1 MKKSRYKVC
10 IVGVG
15 FVGLTLGV
23 TLYRSNMLVYGV
35 DSNLDLIEEL
45 SAGRTSILEDGI
57 DNLLQEGIGSGG
69 LKFLHSHSDLSQISE
84 CNVFI
89 ITVGTPLS
97 DKEVNLSYLK
107 TALEEII
114 DFIDGEA
121 LVILRSTT
129 LISTAEKMVK
139 PILLAKSKSI
149 RLAMCPERT
158 VEGNAL
164 KEITGLPQ
172 IIGADDELSFL
183 AAKDFFTELGV
194 EIVRVSSLRAAE
206 LTKLINNTYR
216 DLMFGFA
223 NEIALLSQKLK
234 VSAKEVIE
242 AANHNYPRAQIAL
255 PGPSGGPCLE
265 KDPWILVESGK
276 TVGLDLLISKSAR
289 TVNEVLIIDFVKA
302 NFDITRLQTVA
313 ILGLSFKG
321 KPTTLDARGSYAPKI
336 SKFLESLSSN
346 ISIRGYE
353 PAGKFSQVLEGIN
366 QVNSLEEALRGV
378 TTIII
383 LTNSPSF
390 VGIEDLVNDFAAPDC
405 TILDFWGALKS
416 DKLVNSMRYFSWI

>member
-1 MKKSRYKVC
+1 MKKSNYKVC

-23 TLYRSNMLVYGV
+23 ALYRSNMLVYGV
-35 DSNLDLIEEL
+35 DSNLKLIEEL
-45 SAGRTSILEDGI
+45 SAGRTHILEDGI
-57 DNLLQEGIGSGG
+57 NDLLQEGVNSGK
-69 LKFLHSHSDLSQISE
+69 LKFLHSDGDLSEISE
-84 CNVFI
+84 CNVFV
-89 ITVGTPLS
+89 ITVGTPLLG
-97 DKEVNLSYLK
+97 KEINLSYLQA
-107 TALEEII
+107 ALEEIVDLI
-114 DFIDGEA
+114 NDEA

-129 LISTAEKMVK
+129 LIGTAEEMVK
-139 PILLAKSKSI
+139 PILLSKSKHI

-172 IIGADDELSFL
+172 IIGADDEPSFR
-183 AAKDFFTELGV
+183 AAEDFFNELGV

-276 TVGLDLLISKSAR
+276 TLGIELLISKSAR
-289 TVNEVLIIDFVKA
+289 VVNEASVIDFVGA
-302 NFDITRLQTVA
+302 NFDSTRQQTVA

-336 SKFLESLSSN
+336 SNFLEALPNKSLV
-346 ISIRGYE
+346 RGYE
-353 PAGKFSQVLEGIN
+353 PAGKFPEAIKGIN
-366 QVNSLEEALRGV
+366 QERSLDEALRGAS
-378 TTIII
+378 TLII
-383 LTNSPSF
+383 LTNSASF
-390 VGIEDLVNDFAAPDC
+390 VGIENLVNELAAPDC
-405 TILDFWGALKS
+405 TILDFWGAIKADRLGS
-416 DKLVNSMRYFSWI
+416 SMRYFSWI